1 MRRVLI
7 VDDSK
12 MARMFI
18 KRTLQMVMT
27 EEAEFEQAVDGR
39 DALDKMKKASFD
51 LLVTDLNMPNMD
63 GAQLLKRV
71 IASPRL
77 HGTPSIVITSLKN
90 PAKEAELKSYGV
102 SAILGKPLDSAALS
116 EAIDKVFGKDK
127 ENDGY
132 IW

>member
-18 KRTLQMVMT
+18 KRILQMVMT
-27 EEAEFEQAVDGR
+27 EDAEFEQAVDGR